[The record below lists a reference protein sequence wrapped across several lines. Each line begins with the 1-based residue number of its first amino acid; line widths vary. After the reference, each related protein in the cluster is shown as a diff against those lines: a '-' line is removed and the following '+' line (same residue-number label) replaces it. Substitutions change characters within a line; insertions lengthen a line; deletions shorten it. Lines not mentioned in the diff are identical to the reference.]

1 MVKGIKWWKNE
12 YRQVYKNYMGINWC
26 VFINSAIDFYNN
38 NNWND
43 DIMTKE
49 WNILVLE
56 TMLKDESISPL
67 RKYYV
72 WEMLKKLKEE

>member
-1 MVKGIKWWKNE
+1 MFTDRFE
-12 YRQVYKNYMGINWC
+12 
-26 VFINSAIDFYNN
+26 FIDFIINCNSN

-56 TMLKDESISPL
+56 NMLKDESISPL
-67 RKYYV
+67 RKYFV